1 MVLEGRFYVGASLYS
16 LPESNI
22 FGAKAVFSMD
32 ACCIFTQCVLVVI
45 PLTEYVTGG
54 VVTRSYTNY

>member
-1 MVLEGRFYVGASLYS
+1 MGASLYS